1 VPRQPTIDDH
11 LLERVK
17 ASDMEA
23 FRTLF
28 EHFQPMLFR
37 HVVYRVRDVDL
48 AHDIVQETF
57 VRVWE
62 HRFRIVPHLPFFP
75 YLLRISGNLT
85 KDHFKHKEVR
95 ARYEDQ
101 IPQPEQS
108 AHDDPEISFELNVLE
123 REIVR
128 VVNDDLA
135 ERCRAVFL
143 LSRVE
148 GKSNKEIA
156 DTLGIS
162 VKTVENQIGHALA
175 VLRKRL
181 RHLLP
186 EEGTR

>member
-1 VPRQPTIDDH
+1 VPRQAAIDDH
-11 LLERVK
+11 LLGRVK

-37 HVVYRVRDVDL
+37 YVMYRVRDVDL

-62 HRFRIVPHLPFFP
+62 HRSRILPHLPFFP
-75 YLLRISGNLT
+75 YVLRISGNLT
-85 KDHFKHKEVR
+85 KDHFKHTAVR

-101 IPQPEQS
+101 IPRPEQS
-108 AHDDPEISFELNVLE
+108 VHDDPEMSFQLNTLE
-123 REIVR
+123 REIER
-128 VVNDDLA
+128 VVNDHLA
-135 ERCRAVFL
+135 ERCRSVFL

-156 DTLGIS
+156 DILGIS
-162 VKTVENQIGHALA
+162 VKTVENQIRHALA

-181 RHLLP
+181 RLLLP
-186 EEGTR
+186 EKDRG